1 MIAELDALASPTVS
15 TYFHVEQV
23 VEPMLQAWK
32 LINTQGFGGGDYQ
45 VFFDAFARH
54 GFDED
59 AVALHYIGYM
69 DKQPVTSAILILG
82 GGIASVYNVSTPEA
96 LRRRGFGSAITYAVL
111 LEASKRGYKSAYVWS
126 SRLGRRVNGKLGFVT
141 SDFGIR
147 EYQWQRRVKPE
158 SL

>member
-1 MIAELDALASPTVS
+1 MASTR
-15 TYFHVEQV
+15 
-23 VEPMLQAWK
+23 MLSPV
-32 LINTQGFGGGDYQ
+32 N
-45 VFFDAFARH
+45 
-54 GFDED
+54 
-59 AVALHYIGYM
+59 YIGYM

-82 GGIASVYNVSTPEA
+82 GGIASVYNVSTAEA
-96 LRRRGFGSAITYAVL
+96 LRRRPFGSAITYAVL

-126 SRLGRRVNGKLGFVT
+126 SRLGKGVYGKLGFVT